1 VSATTYTTKIAPKGD
16 LVLVKPI
23 DESTTKGGI
32 VLPDNGKGQPSR
44 AVVVAVGPGRR
55 NNEGYL
61 DPVDL
66 NVGETVI
73 IRHYSGVEVE
83 EDGEKFLLLQE
94 RDVLAVVKE

>member
-1 VSATTYTTKIAPKGD
+1 VAACATKIAPKGD

-23 DESTTKGGI
+23 EESTTKGGI
-32 VLPDNGKGQPSR
+32 VLPDNGKAQPSR
-44 AVVVAVGPGRR
+44 AVVVAVGPGRFNDQGFR
-55 NNEGYL
+55 

-66 NVGETVI
+66 SVGETVI
-73 IRHYSGVEVE
+73 IGRYSGTEVE